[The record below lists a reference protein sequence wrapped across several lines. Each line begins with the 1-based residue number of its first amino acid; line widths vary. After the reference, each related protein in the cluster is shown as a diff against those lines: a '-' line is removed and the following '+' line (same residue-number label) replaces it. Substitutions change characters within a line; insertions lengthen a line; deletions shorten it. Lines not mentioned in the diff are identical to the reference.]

1 MIDKLIEKIE
11 ETKNP
16 IVVGLDPTIEMM
28 PKYLTEEMYGTYG
41 FTPEAVGAMFAAFN
55 KEIIDRVYDLIPAV
69 KPQIAMYER
78 YGLEGIKAY
87 IKTAEYAREK
97 GLVVIGDTKRGDVA
111 TTAEAYATHI
121 GGIEIEGRDY
131 DLWKED
137 AITINPYF
145 GTDGITPF
153 VDECIRKDKGI
164 FILIR
169 TSNNS
174 SFELQDLEVIGSDGK
189 AEPLFYH
196 VANMVG
202 RWGENSIGKYNY
214 SLVGAVVGATH
225 KEQGIA
231 LRKQLPHTFFLVPGY
246 GAQGG
251 TGADLK
257 GYFDKEGR
265 GTIVNSSR
273 GIIGAWKNNPDY
285 SGDAN
290 LGKDFALASREAVI
304 AMSKDLEQA
313 I

>member
-16 IVVGLDPTIEMM
+16 IVVGLDPTMELL
-28 PKYLTEEMYGTYG
+28 PKYLKDEMFQTYG
-41 FTPEAVGAMFAAFN
+41 PTPKAVGAMFTAFN
-55 KEIIDRVYDLIPAV
+55 KAIIDQVHDLVPAV

-78 YGLEGIKAY
+78 YGVDGIKAY
-87 IKTAEYAREK
+87 VETTQYAKEK
-97 GLVVIGDTKRGDVA
+97 GLIVIGDTKRGDVA

-121 GGIEIEGRDY
+121 GGIEIEGKDF

-137 AITINPYF
+137 AITVNPYF

-153 VDECIRKDKGI
+153 VDECVRKNKGI

-169 TSNNS
+169 TSNKS
-174 SFELQDLEVIGSDGK
+174 SFELQDLEVVGTHGSK
-189 AEPLFYH
+189 EPLFYY

-202 RWGENSIGKYNY
+202 KWGENSLGKYKY
-214 SLVGAVVGATH
+214 SQVGAVVGATH

-251 TGADLK
+251 KGEDLK
-257 GYFDKEGR
+257 GYFDKNGR
-265 GTIVNSSR
+265 GVIVNSSR
-273 GIIGAWKNNPDY
+273 GIIGAWQSNLAFK
-285 SGDAN
+285 GDPA
-290 LGKDFALASREAVI
+290 LESEFAQASREAVI
-304 AMSKDLEQA
+304 AMGKDLEQA

>member
-1 MIDKLIEKIE
+1 MIDRLIEKIE
-11 ETKNP
+11 ETRNP
-16 IVVGLDPTIEMM
+16 IVVGLDPTIEMV
-28 PKYLTEEMYGTYG
+28 PQYLKDEMYETFGP
-41 FTPEAVGAMFAAFN
+41 TPKAVGAMFTAFN
-55 KEIIDRVYDLIPAV
+55 KEIIDRIHDLVPAV

-87 IKTAEYAREK
+87 LETTQYAKEK
-97 GLVVIGDTKRGDVA
+97 DLVVIGDTKRGDVS

-121 GGIEIEGRDY
+121 GGIEIQGNEY

-153 VDECIRKDKGI
+153 VDECVRKSKGI

-169 TSNNS
+169 TSNKS

-189 AEPLFYH
+189 SGPLFYH
-196 VANMVG
+196 VANMVDQ
-202 RWGENSIGKYNY
+202 WGENCVGKYNY

-257 GYFDKEGR
+257 GYFDQEGR
-265 GTIVNSSR
+265 GVIVNSSR
-273 GIIGAWKNNPDY
+273 GIIAAWKNNPKY
-285 SGDAN
+285 KGDPN
-290 LGKDFALASREAVI
+290 LGKEFALAAREAVI
-304 AMSKDLEQA
+304 TMAKDLEQA